1 MKAANDYHFARFRH
15 CPAHL
20 RHFNPARPR
29 RALGAQWVN
38 ISSKLNKGCCNL
50 LVEARRSMQSQS
62 VRHRPGNSPLR
73 CGGATLLYCA
83 ILFLFLALLHPA
95 PAQTNAS
102 ANPMRTI
109 QVGSMGDGSG
119 AQALRQRIVDRLN
132 RTGRFRVV
140 DSPSNADVALRGTS
154 SMWATGTITLSP
166 HSKSASQ
173 TIYDGYLSVEL
184 VGKEGQVLWSNLV
197 TPSHFRAASITDD
210 LADQMVAHLLV
221 AVHGG
226 AAGSN
231 SPAAPNPG
239 PHVALHAAGSTL
251 AAPLYQ
257 KWIQSSGMSVAYDA
271 VGSEAGVQQL
281 AEGKVDFA
289 ASDMPL
295 TPQNTPAGLE
305 VIQIPTV
312 LGGVVP
318 IYNLPGLTRTL
329 RLTPQVLAGIYSG
342 AIRKWND
349 PRILEVNRGTRLPD
363 TEIAVVH
370 RSDGSGTTYVWTSFL
385 SLASPEWKSSVGSGA
400 HVAWPVGAEAAGN
413 DGLAALVQKTPNAIG
428 YVELIYAIQHQLNYA
443 AVRNPSGEFIKAELP
458 GIIAAAS
465 NASAKGKQDSELSIL
480 NAPSRD
486 AYPIGTFTWL
496 LVPVR
501 GLTPEKKSALSDL
514 LNWVLTAGQKDCASL
529 GYGPLP
535 HEMVNKEIQA
545 VNAWKSNQ

>member
-1 MKAANDYHFARFRH
+1 
-15 CPAHL
+15 
-20 RHFNPARPR
+20 
-29 RALGAQWVN
+29 
-38 ISSKLNKGCCNL
+38 
-50 LVEARRSMQSQS
+50 
-62 VRHRPGNSPLR
+62 
-73 CGGATLLYCA
+73 
-83 ILFLFLALLHPA
+83 
-95 PAQTNAS
+95 
-102 ANPMRTI
+102 
-109 QVGSMGDGSG
+109 MGDGSG

-132 RTGRFRVV
+132 KSRGLKVV
-140 DSPSNADVALRGTS
+140 ESLSNADVALRGTS
-154 SMWATGTITLSP
+154 SMWATGTISLNP
-166 HSKSASQ
+166 HSRSASQ

-184 VGKEGQVLWSNLV
+184 LGKEGQVLWSYLV

-210 LADQMVAHLLV
+210 LADQIVARLLV
-221 AVHGG
+221 AIHRG
-226 AAGSN
+226 AAGSI
-231 SPAAPNPG
+231 SAAAATPG
-239 PHVALHAAGSTL
+239 PHVSLHAAGSTL

-271 VGSEAGVQQL
+271 IGSEAGIQQL
-281 AEGKVDFA
+281 AEGKVDIA

-295 TPQNTPAGLE
+295 TPRNTPAGLE

-318 IYNLPGLTRTL
+318 IYNLPGLARTL

-342 AIRKWND
+342 AIGKWND
-349 PRILEVNRGTRLPD
+349 PRIAEVNRGARLPD

-428 YVELIYAIQHQLNYA
+428 YVELIYAIQHQLDYA
-443 AVRNPSGEFIKAELP
+443 AVRNPSGQFIKADLP

-465 NASAKGKQDSELSIL
+465 HASAKDNPKDNKDSQLSIL
-480 NAPSRD
+480 NAPNRD

-496 LVPVR
+496 LVPVH
-501 GLTPEKKSALSDL
+501 GLSQEKKSALAGL

-535 HEMVNKEIQA
+535 HEMVNKEIQKL
-545 VNAWKSNQ
+545 NAWKSKY

>member
-1 MKAANDYHFARFRH
+1 MQSKLAQPRAND
-15 CPAHL
+15 
-20 RHFNPARPR
+20 
-29 RALGAQWVN
+29 
-38 ISSKLNKGCCNL
+38 
-50 LVEARRSMQSQS
+50 RS
-62 VRHRPGNSPLR
+62 PR
-73 CGGATLLYCA
+73 CGNDASLCCG
-83 ILFLFLALLHPA
+83 ILIVFLILLHRA
-95 PAQTNAS
+95 PAQAS
-102 ANPMRTI
+102 SPLNRIHTI
-109 QVGSMGDGSG
+109 HVVSMGDGSG

-132 RTGRFRVV
+132 KSGQLHVV
-140 DSPSNADVALRGTS
+140 QSPSNADVALRGTS
-154 SMWATGTITLSP
+154 SMWATGTISLNPRT
-166 HSKSASQ
+166 KSASQ

-184 VGKEGQVLWSNLV
+184 VSNEGQVLWSYLV

-210 LADQMVAHLLV
+210 LADQIVSRLMVAIR
-221 AVHGG
+221 GG
-226 AAGSN
+226 AAS
-231 SPAAPNPG
+231 SISAAATPG

-257 KWIQSSGMSVAYDA
+257 KWIQSSGMSVTYDA
-271 VGSEAGVQQL
+271 IGSETGIQQL

-295 TPQNTPAGLE
+295 TPQNIPAHLQ

-318 IYNLPGLTRTL
+318 IYNLPSLARTL

-349 PRILEVNRGTRLPD
+349 PRILDVNRGARLPD

-400 HVAWPVGAEAAGN
+400 RVAWPVGAEAAGN

-443 AVRNPSGEFIKAELP
+443 AVRNPSGEFIKADLP
-458 GIIAAAS
+458 SIIAAAS
-465 NASAKGKQDSELSIL
+465 NASARNNPKENQDSQLSIL
-480 NAPSRD
+480 NASNRD

-496 LVPVR
+496 LVPMH
-501 GLTPEKKSALSDL
+501 GLTPEKKSALADL

-535 HEMVNKEIQA
+535 HEVVNIEIQA
-545 VNAWKSNQ
+545 VNSWKSKN